1 MSLKR
6 LGTCV
11 AAALAIAC
19 PEVVAA
25 REIAVSPT
33 GTPEGD
39 GRTALSAQS
48 PAKAGD
54 TLLLSAGTYE
64 GKKRPDA
71 KSRVPFGVAVR
82 GERDRPV
89 RIRPA
94 AGANVHLNGC
104 VSITGSYVEFTGLE
118 IGDADW
124 SPTAPARRAAATVV
138 VKDARG
144 VKLVNCNIF
153 GGLGGGVLADV
164 TAVGLELYGCLI
176 HDFGYL
182 VQNTMPM
189 ATEDIRSVV
198 AGGGDGITTA
208 NREGTK
214 TFAHNL
220 IYRGCGG
227 NVHLSTFSV
236 GYDFVGNVSFLSKA
250 YKTNEN
256 MDSFPICSNYQRGA
270 PVPMDRLRL
279 IDNVAYQPV
288 DISSWRSNLR
298 LISYRP
304 EVVNVHAV
312 AKGNVLMGAANG
324 LALTRWQRLEIT
336 DNTVWATQSLVTV
349 NLTDK
354 ATADELKGWT
364 IDRNTYFGTGQADAF
379 RHGRSDDATFAG
391 WRELG
396 FDVNGRVLPGRKGRP
411 TGTMVRLFPNKHE
424 KGRAHVA
431 VFNWDGLDR
440 VEVDLSQAL
449 TKGQR
454 FAVYNCLDITATIAA
469 VTPVLEGVYGG
480 GKVSLP
486 MRGDPMSPDF
496 DAFIVLPR
504 AIPDGRLGLDARG

>member
-1 MSLKR
+1 MNPIR
-6 LGTCV
+6 LGACVV
-11 AAALAIAC
+11 AALVIAC
-19 PEVVAA
+19 LEAAAA
-25 REIAVSPT
+25 REIAVSPA

-39 GRTALSAQS
+39 GRVTKPLDIRTALSIQS
-48 PAKAGD
+48 PARAGD
-54 TLLLSAGTYE
+54 TLLLLAGTYE
-64 GKKRPDA
+64 GEKRPDA
-71 KSRVPFGVAVR
+71 SSRVPFGIAVS
-82 GERDRPV
+82 GEKDRPV

-94 AGANVHLNGC
+94 GGASVHLNGC
-104 VSITGSYVEFTGLE
+104 VSITGSYVELTGLE

-124 SPTAPARRAAATVV
+124 LPTAPARRAAATVV

-153 GGLGGGVLADV
+153 GGLGGGVRADV
-164 TAVGLELYGCLI
+164 TAVDLELYGCLI

-182 VQNTMPM
+182 VQKPMPM
-189 ATEDIRSVV
+189 AMEDIRFAV

-214 TFAHNL
+214 TLAHNL
-220 IYRGCGG
+220 IYRGGGG

-236 GYDFVGNVSFLSKA
+236 GYDFIGNVSFLSKA

-312 AKGNVLMGAANG
+312 AKGNLLMGSANA
-324 LALTRWQRLEIT
+324 LALTRWQRLEVT
-336 DNTVWATQSLVTV
+336 SNTVWATRSLVTV

-354 ATADELKGWT
+354 ATAGELKGWT
-364 IDRNTYFGTGQADAF
+364 VDHNTYFDTGQVDAF
-379 RHGRSDDATFAG
+379 RHGRSEDTTFAG
-391 WRELG
+391 WRKLG
-396 FDVNGRVLPGRKGRP
+396 FDVNGRLLPGRNGRP
-411 TGTMVRLFPNKHE
+411 TGTVVRLFPNKHE
-424 KGRAHVA
+424 RGRAHVA
-431 VFNWDGLDR
+431 VFNWDGLER

-449 TKGQR
+449 MKGQR
-454 FAVYNCLDITATIAA
+454 FAVYNCLDIAGTIGAATPI
-469 VTPVLEGVYGG
+469 LEAVYGG
-480 GKVSLP
+480 GEVSLP

-496 DAFIVLPR
+496 DAFLVLPR
-504 AIPDGRLGLDARG
+504 AEP